1 MMDYFS
7 MTRLSKNEST
17 AQTSQWP
24 VPADSVRYVVPD
36 PIVRLLSSHPLTR
49 ELYPLAF
56 GHYRKAAGHHMHREH
71 HRDNLLIYCTDGKA
85 FLNVAGEPYT
95 VQAGDLLLLPSGASH
110 RYTAD
115 PDNPW
120 TIHWVHYTG
129 PLAEDFRNYMGFD
142 GPTRIRHLGRQP
154 RLLVDFNG
162 LLSVRQTG
170 FRTRG
175 LIHAANRL
183 RQLLAA
189 VPLNVDE
196 TSQERRAELDTIHNY
211 MREHLEERL
220 TLEQL
225 AELAGL
231 SPAHFA
237 TRYRE
242 QTGSSPIQHFLHLKV
257 ERACQMLDTT
267 GLSFADIS
275 RRLGYDDAYYFSRLF
290 KKVMGQSPRDYRH
303 TARH

>member
-7 MTRLSKNEST
+7 MPQEPRTPKT
-17 AQTSQWP
+17 TQTSQWP
-24 VPADSVRYVVPD
+24 VPPDSVRYVVPE
-36 PIVRLLSSHPLTR
+36 PIVRLLAKHPLTR

-56 GHYRKAAGHHMHREH
+56 GHYRRAAGHHMHREH
-71 HRDNLLIYCTDGKA
+71 HRDNLLIYCTEGQA
-85 FLNVAGEPYT
+85 FLNVAGEPLT
-95 VQAGDLLLLPSGASH
+95 VNAGDLLLLPAGASH
-110 RYTAD
+110 RYTAA

-129 PLAEDFRNYMGFD
+129 PLAEEFRNYMGID
-142 GPTRIRHLGRQP
+142 GSNHVRHLGRQP

-170 FRTRG
+170 FRARG
-175 LIHAANRL
+175 LIHASNRL

-189 VPLNVDE
+189 VPLNADE
-196 TSQERRAELDTIHNY
+196 TGLAQQAELETIHNY

-220 TLEQL
+220 TLQQL
-225 AELAGL
+225 AELSGL

-237 TRYRE
+237 TRYRA
-242 QTGSSPIQHFLHLKV
+242 QTGTSPIQHFLHLKV
-257 ERACQMLDTT
+257 ERACQLLDTT
-267 GLSFADIS
+267 SQSFADIS
-275 RRLGYDDAYYFSRLF
+275 RQLGYDDAYYFSRLF
-290 KKVMGQSPRDYRH
+290 KKVMGKSPSDYRH

>member
-1 MMDYFS
+1 MP
-7 MTRLSKNEST
+7 
-17 AQTSQWP
+17 QTSQWP
-24 VPADSVRYVVPD
+24 VPADSVRYVVPE
-36 PIVRLLSSHPLTR
+36 PIIRQLASHPLTR

-71 HRDNLLIYCTDGKA
+71 HRDNLLIYCTEGKA
-85 FLNVAGEPYT
+85 FLNVCGEPHV
-95 VQAGDLLLLPSGASH
+95 VQPGDLLLLPAGASH

-129 PLAEDFRNYMGFD
+129 PLAEEFRDYMGF
-142 GPTRIRHLGRQP
+142 GGSTRIRHLGRQP

-183 RQLLAA
+183 RQLMAA
-189 VPLNVDE
+189 VPLNADE
-196 TSQERRAELDTIHNY
+196 AGLQRQSEL
-211 MREHLEERL
+211 
-220 TLEQL
+220 
-225 AELAGL
+225 GL

-237 TRYRE
+237 TRYRS
-242 QTGSSPIQHFLHLKV
+242 QTGTSPIQHFLHLKV
-257 ERACQMLDTT
+257 ERACQMLDTSS
-267 GLSFADIS
+267 LSFADIS

-290 KKVMGQSPRDYRH
+290 KKVMGQSPRDYRN

>member
-1 MMDYFS
+1 MA
-7 MTRLSKNEST
+7 L
-17 AQTSQWP
+17 TSQWP
-24 VPADSVRYVVPD
+24 APPDSVRYLLPEPSVQ
-36 PIVRLLSSHPLTR
+36 LLSSHPLTR
-49 ELYPLAF
+49 ELYPIAF
-56 GHYRKAAGHHMHREH
+56 GHYRRASGHHMHREQPADH
-71 HRDNLLIYCTDGKA
+71 LLIYCSDGQG
-85 FLNVAGEPYT
+85 FLNVNGEAFT
-95 VQAGDLLLLPSGASH
+95 VSAGDLVLLPAGASH

-115 PDNPW
+115 PANPW

-129 PLAEDFRNYMGFD
+129 PLADAFTGHMGFNRQT
-142 GPTRIRHLGRQP
+142 PLLYIGRQP

-170 FRTRG
+170 FRTSG
-175 LIHAANRL
+175 LIHVANRL

-189 VPLNVDE
+189 IPMIAEHSEQDAGPDLEVLN
-196 TSQERRAELDTIHNY
+196 SY
-211 MREHLEERL
+211 MRENLEQRL

-242 QTGSSPIQHFLHLKV
+242 RTGISPIQHFLRLKV
-257 ERACQMLDTT
+257 ERSCQLLDSTT
-267 GLSFADIS
+267 LPFAAIS
-275 RRLGYDDAYYFSRLF
+275 RQLGYDDAYYFSRLF
-290 KKVMGQSPRDYRH
+290 KKIMGKSPRDYRH